1 MSDTLGGVN
10 MLWGTQ
16 SMIGKMLATLV
27 QVFLS
32 VQWKILTVAFLML
45 VFCFQGNVILHS
57 PACLRHQPCPWD
69 PFTNRYLWCISPLGP
84 ICNFYLWRRT
94 INQTWVSAKA
104 WIGYLFLIH
113 QKFRGII
120 SIPKCTFCSLPFPLS
135 ENALEFDND
144 VQCLIEVR
152 NNISLSHPA
161 FIWQVFLSIKYF
173 VRFSC
178 MCREMNKTLHSHP
191 LGEICYQVKRQIL
204 INEFQNELFNYTW
217 DKTYQVEMY
226 DDFLSFF
233 YFFVWWFSN
242 VLLGGVPAIVRWV
255 KNPTA
260 VARVAA
266 EARVWSPVLYS
277 GLRIWH
283 CHSCGV
289 GCSCISDSVPGS
301 GTSICHRCSHR
312 I

>member
-1 MSDTLGGVN
+1 MSDTLEGVN

-45 VFCFQGNVILHS
+45 VFCLQGNVILHS

-178 MCREMNKTLHSHP
+178 MCQEMNKTLHSHP

-233 YFFVWWFSN
+233 ISF
-242 VLLGGVPAIVRWV
+242 
-255 KNPTA
+255 
-260 VARVAA
+260 
-266 EARVWSPVLYS
+266 LYDDFQMCNW
-277 GLRIWH
+277 GEFL
-283 CHSCGV
+283 
-289 GCSCISDSVPGS
+289 P
-301 GTSICHRCSHR
+301 
-312 I
+312 